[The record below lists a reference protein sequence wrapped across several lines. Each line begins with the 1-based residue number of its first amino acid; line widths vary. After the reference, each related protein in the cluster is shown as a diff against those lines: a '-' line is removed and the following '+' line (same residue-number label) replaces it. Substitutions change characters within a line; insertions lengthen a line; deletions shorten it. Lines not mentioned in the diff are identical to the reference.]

1 MNLSEFAPA
10 IDAVIREMNDTRERD
25 ALLITMDGV
34 ALVLNRVTN
43 TGVNAEGAKF
53 SAYSKNPLPLF
64 YFGSS
69 YGKDG
74 VAPLTF
80 DVKKR
85 RAELYKLKGKL
96 ASYFDWRAL
105 TGRPTDKKNFSFD
118 NQMWASIRAFVKS
131 KTKES
136 VDVEIKSS
144 IAKYNDVII
153 PRHSKVE
160 GINILQM
167 SGKERELVLR
177 AFANSRLGLLKK
189 HGLIK

>member
-1 MNLSEFAPA
+1 MNLADIAPA
-10 IDAVIREMNDTRERD
+10 IQAVIKELNDTRERD
-25 ALLITMDGV
+25 ALFVTMNGI
-34 ALVLNRVTN
+34 ALVTNRVTN
-43 TGVNAEGAKF
+43 TGINAKGTSF

-64 YFGSS
+64 FFGSS

-74 VAPLTF
+74 VAPLKF
-80 DVKKR
+80 DVPKR
-85 RAELYKLKGKL
+85 RKELYKLKGKL

-105 TGRPTDKKNFSFD
+105 AGRPTDKKDFSFD

-131 KTKES
+131 KTRES

-144 IAKYNDVII
+144 IAKYNNVII
-153 PRHSKVE
+153 PRHSNAE

-167 SGKERELVLR
+167 NDQERELVLR
-177 AFANSRLGLLKK
+177 AFANSRLELLRK